1 MNSVA
6 ASATRP
12 SIAKR
17 PFQSSASALQIPLD
31 LLSTVWPCSSGTN
44 DAAENTPA
52 VTRNQPS
59 PAPLPAW
66 SRSPPPRAAST
77 ESAATKPTMASR
89 PLMRSGA
96 GPLKASA
103 SQTEGLAFLV
113 MGLGAAGIGVG
124 VELVLGEEEVDALVV
139 SLVESMPG
147 SVWALTTRVLRRGAA
162 TGERAADRLT
172 TAKELKA
179 TMVAITQGTKRTEK
193 LVLA

>member
-52 VTRNQPS
+52 
-59 PAPLPAW
+59 
-66 SRSPPPRAAST
+66 
-77 ESAATKPTMASR
+77 
-89 PLMRSGA
+89 MRSGA
-96 GPLKASA
+96 GPLKASV
-103 SQTEGLAFLV
+103 SQTEGFAFLV

-124 VELVLGEEEVDALVV
+124 LVLGEEEVDALVV

-147 SVWALTTRVLRRGAA
+147 CTYTNNLTLRSSLQLANMRCSQVCDVKAHLRLGPDDEGPPARA
-162 TGERAADRLT
+162 RHWRAGGGPADDGEG
-172 TAKELKA
+172 
-179 TMVAITQGTKRTEK
+179 TQSHHGRHYSRHEEN
-193 LVLA
+193 